1 MKDIY
6 ELLQEIHINLT
17 EFEEIKC
24 SEAEKEKV
32 KGFVKELI
40 KKKED

>member
-24 SEAEKEKV
+24 NEVEKEKV
-32 KGFVKELI
+32 KGFIKELI

>member
-17 EFEEIKC
+17 EFEELKC
-24 SEAEKEKV
+24 GEAEKEKV